1 MRWRRWARAVSRFM
15 GAAMDHKPQVPVW
28 DIPTRLFHWSVV
40 LLLCISWLSADQ
52 GYMRIHLV
60 SGLTLL
66 ALLMFRIAWGL
77 VGSTTSRFSNF
88 LHPPRRVAAYLKSL
102 AGGERIFH
110 AGHNPAGGLMVLA
123 LIAVLLALVATGMF
137 ANDGVQ
143 FHGPLALLVSEDVS
157 TRLTNI
163 HGLIFDLI
171 LILVWCHVVAVGF
184 YLLVRGD
191 NLVWP
196 MITGKKSRA
205 QLPAELNIV
214 FTRLYIALLL
224 LAVSAGIA
232 AWIMIQGESI
242 L

>member
-1 MRWRRWARAVSRFM
+1 
-15 GAAMDHKPQVPVW
+15 MDHKPHVRVW
-28 DIPTRLFHWSVV
+28 DIPVRLFHWSMV
-40 LLLCISWLSADQ
+40 LLLCLSWFSADQ
-52 GYMRIHLV
+52 GYMRVHLV

-66 ALLMFRIAWGL
+66 ALLLFRIAWGL
-77 VGSTTSRFSNF
+77 VGSTTARFSNF
-88 LHPPRRVAAYLKSL
+88 LHPPRRVVGYLKGL

-123 LIAVLLALVATGMF
+123 LIAVLLAQVATGLF

-143 FHGPLALLVSEDVS
+143 FHGPLALLVSEDIS
-157 TRLTNI
+157 TRLTDI
-163 HGLIFDLI
+163 HGLIFDLL

-184 YLLVRGD
+184 YLLVKGD

-196 MITGKKSRA
+196 MITGKKHRA
-205 QLPAELNIV
+205 HLPEELNIV

>member
-1 MRWRRWARAVSRFM
+1 MQTDPATQTPTEHIR
-15 GAAMDHKPQVPVW
+15 VW
-28 DIPTRLFHWSVV
+28 DAPTRLFHWSVV
-40 LLLCISWLSADQ
+40 ALVFLSWLSADQ

-66 ALLMFRIAWGL
+66 ALLLFRIAWGL
-77 VGSTTSRFSNF
+77 VGSTTARFSSF
-88 LHPPRRVAAYLKSL
+88 LHPPRRVAAYLKTL

-123 LIAVLLALVATGMF
+123 LIVVLLAQVATGLF

-184 YLLVRGD
+184 YLLVKGD

-196 MITGKKSRA
+196 MITGKKSRTH
-205 QLPAELNIV
+205 LPEELNIV

-224 LAVSAGIA
+224 LAVSGAIA
-232 AWIMIQGESI
+232 AWVMIQGESI

>member
-1 MRWRRWARAVSRFM
+1 
-15 GAAMDHKPQVPVW
+15 MDPKPQVPVW

-40 LLLCISWLSADQ
+40 LLVCVSWFSADQ
-52 GYMRIHLV
+52 GYMRVHLV

-66 ALLMFRIAWGL
+66 SLLLFRIAWGL
-77 VGSTTSRFSNF
+77 VGSTTARFSNF
-88 LHPPRRVAAYLKSL
+88 LHPPRRVVGYLKGL
-102 AGGERIFH
+102 AGGDKIFY

-123 LIAVLLALVATGMF
+123 LIAVLLAQVATGLF
-137 ANDGVQ
+137 ANDGVR
-143 FHGPLALLVSEDVS
+143 FSGPLALLVREETSS
-157 TRLTNI
+157 LITGI

-184 YLLVRGD
+184 YLLVKGD

-196 MITGKKSRA
+196 MVTGKKHRA
-205 QLPAELNIV
+205 RVPAELNIV

>member
-1 MRWRRWARAVSRFM
+1 MET
-15 GAAMDHKPQVPVW
+15 AMDHKPQVPIW
-28 DIPTRLFHWSVV
+28 DIPIRLFHWSVV
-40 LLLCISWLSADQ
+40 LLLCISWFSADQ

-66 ALLMFRIAWGL
+66 ALLLFRIAWGL
-77 VGSTTSRFSNF
+77 VGSTTARFSDF

-102 AGGERIFH
+102 AGGERILH

-123 LIAVLLALVATGMF
+123 LIAVLLAQVATGLF
-137 ANDGVQ
+137 ANDGVR
-143 FHGPLALLVSEDVS
+143 FHGPLALLVSEDFS

-184 YLLVRGD
+184 YLLVKGD

-205 QLPAELNIV
+205 QLPPELNIV
-214 FTRLYIALLL
+214 FTRLYIAMLL
-224 LAVSAGIA
+224 LAVSAGVA

>member
-1 MRWRRWARAVSRFM
+1 
-15 GAAMDHKPQVPVW
+15 MDHKPHVRVW

-40 LLLCISWLSADQ
+40 VLLCVSWFSADQ
-52 GYMRIHLV
+52 GYMRVHLV

-66 ALLMFRIAWGL
+66 SLLLFRIAWGM
-77 VGSTTSRFSNF
+77 VGSTTARFSNF
-88 LHPPRRVAAYLKSL
+88 LHPPRRVVGYLKGL
-102 AGGERIFH
+102 AGGDKIFY

-123 LIAVLLALVATGMF
+123 LIVVLLVQVATGLF
-137 ANDGVQ
+137 ANDGVR
-143 FHGPLALLVSEDVS
+143 FSGPLALLVSEETS
-157 TRLTNI
+157 SLITGI

-184 YLLVRGD
+184 YLLVKGD

-196 MITGKKSRA
+196 MVTGKKHRA
-205 QLPAELNIV
+205 YLPAELNIV

-232 AWIMIQGESI
+232 AWIMIQGDSI

>member
-1 MRWRRWARAVSRFM
+1 
-15 GAAMDHKPQVPVW
+15 MDLKPLVRVW

-40 LLLCISWLSADQ
+40 VLLCVSWFSADQ
-52 GYMRIHLV
+52 GYMRVHLV

-66 ALLMFRIAWGL
+66 SLLLFRLAWGL
-77 VGSTTSRFSNF
+77 VGSTTARFSNF
-88 LHPPRRVAAYLKSL
+88 LHPPRRVMGYLKGL
-102 AGGERIFH
+102 AGGDRIFY

-123 LIAVLLALVATGMF
+123 LIVVLLAQVTTGLF
-137 ANDGVQ
+137 ANDGVR
-143 FHGPLALLVSEDVS
+143 FSGPLALLVSEETS
-157 TRLTNI
+157 SLITGI
-163 HGLIFDLI
+163 HGLIFDVI
-171 LILVWCHVVAVGF
+171 LILVWCHMVAVGF
-184 YLLVRGD
+184 YLLVKGD

-196 MITGKKSRA
+196 MVTGKKHRA
-205 QLPAELNIV
+205 HLPAELNIA